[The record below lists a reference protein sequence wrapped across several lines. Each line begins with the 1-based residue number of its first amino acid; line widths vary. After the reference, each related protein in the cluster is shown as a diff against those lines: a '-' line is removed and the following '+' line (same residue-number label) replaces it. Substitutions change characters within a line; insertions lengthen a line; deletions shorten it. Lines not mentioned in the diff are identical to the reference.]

1 MKTRCIQWYSLA
13 ALVVVLAQSAAA
25 ASLDT
30 TEEYLGVQ
38 RAFLQEDFQTVTS
51 LARVFVLRHPDAPET
66 PRVWIWLALS
76 LERLQQSTEAL
87 DALDTLE
94 NRLEPNDPLW
104 PEALF
109 WEADMSRRSLQMAR
123 AKSAFQQ
130 LAQRYPHSTWA
141 PRAQLG
147 LGLSY
152 LHQQAFELAI
162 GYFHDVADHAAET
175 PMGLDARMFEGLCAL
190 RLQRFSD
197 AVAVLRPLLDQ
208 LRDPGAIAQ
217 AAFYLGESLSGLGAF
232 DEAIT
237 AYQRAVNTKEA
248 SQWTRYALFG
258 QGWANFRAK
267 RCEESIKVFDRYLA
281 QTVLDHRTEALFA
294 QGSCLMQLGKEPDA
308 LKAFQQILARD
319 LDNPLAL
326 ESGLVI
332 VDAYRRQEQYPLAKS
347 LIHTLLRRRID
358 ERGRAQLQ
366 LRLGAIALDQGN
378 TAQAQTVYRLA
389 ADHEDPSIR
398 QAALNGLGDIQVYVG
413 NLPQAQQYYEQ
424 AIRTLD
430 ASSAASYARYQVGR
444 ISLQLGDAATAVR
457 MFQQLLEQADPAL
470 ADDVRLALALTYVN
484 QGNDEQARAALETIQ
499 RDRSGT
505 PMAAR
510 TAYYL
515 ALLALGKEDEA
526 GVERL
531 CREAIAGAPK
541 TDEAVDAQLLLVDLA
556 ARRTSAHDAMRML
569 AASYRSSG
577 LPARQRAKLAKRLG
591 DFAQEEG
598 SLAQAIWWYDEALDL
613 LPSLRDEVLYRT
625 ASCYETGG
633 DEELAMQWYRAIEQP
648 PWRVRGQLAAAKLLE
663 RQDRIN
669 DAEAIYEALAREP
682 IPEAKMVRE
691 RLAVL
696 RGDIRK
702 NEE

>member
-1 MKTRCIQWYSLA
+1 MTRRRLRWLSALLLVA
-13 ALVVVLAQSAAA
+13 AMACAATA
-25 ASLDT
+25 ASAET

-38 RAFLQEDFQTVTS
+38 RVFLQEDFPVVAV
-51 LARVFVLRHPDAPET
+51 LARSFVAEHPDAPEA

-87 DALDTLE
+87 QALETLE
-94 NRLEPNDPLW
+94 DRLSPNDPLW

-109 WEADMSRRSLQMAR
+109 WEADVSRRSLQMAR
-123 AKSAFQQ
+123 AKSAFQR
-130 LAQRYPHSTWA
+130 LTQRYPRSTWA

-162 GYFHDVADHAAET
+162 GYFHDVADHAADT

-197 AVAVLRPLLDQ
+197 AAEILRPLLGQ
-208 LRDPGAIAQ
+208 LRDAGTIAQ
-217 AAFYLGESLSGLGAF
+217 AAFYLGESLSGLGAY

-237 AYQRAVNTKEA
+237 AYQQAIDTKEA

-267 RCEESIKVFDRYLA
+267 RCEESLKVFDRYLA

-358 ERGRAQLQ
+358 ARGRAQLQ

-389 ADHEDPSIR
+389 ADHEDASIR
-398 QAALNGLGDIQVYVG
+398 QAALNGLGDIQVYMG
-413 NLPQAQQYYEQ
+413 DLPQARQYYEQ
-424 AIRTLD
+424 AVRVLD
-430 ASSAASYARYQVGR
+430 TSSAASYARYQVGR
-444 ISLQLGDAATAVR
+444 ISLQLGDATTAVR
-457 MFQQLLEQADPAL
+457 MFRQLLARADPGL
-470 ADDVRLALALTYVN
+470 SDEVRLALALTYVN
-484 QGNDEQARAALETIQ
+484 QGKEQEARAELETIR
-499 RDRSGT
+499 RDRPGT
-505 PMAAR
+505 PLAAR

-526 GVERL
+526 AAERF
-531 CREAIAGAPK
+531 CREAVAGAPK
-541 TDEAVDAQLLLVDLA
+541 TDEAVDAQLLLADLA
-556 ARRTSAHDAMRML
+556 ARRTSVPDAMRML
-569 AASYRSSG
+569 AESYRAAD
-577 LPARQRAKLAKRLG
+577 LPARQQAKLAKRLG

-598 SLAQAIWWYDEALDL
+598 SLAQAIWWYDEAVDL
-613 LPSLRDEVLYRT
+613 LPSLRDETLYRT
-625 ASCYETGG
+625 ASCYEAGG
-633 DEELAMQWYRAIEQP
+633 DEELAMAWYRAIGQP
-648 PWRVRGQLAAAKLLE
+648 PWRVRGQLAVAKLLE
-663 RQDRIN
+663 RQDRVK

-696 RGDIRK
+696 RGEVQR